1 VRRLAIAATG
11 FVLAL
16 ATLPLLPSV
25 GRAADNDA
33 LSGVLSAEVEAFAF
47 RVEYDIPLPAGPG
60 SLARVAGEI
69 RRSQAGENS
78 KGIAAAPTQFD
89 AVVGGTYA
97 DPDKNRKGDERNVP
111 QVECFFPGHLLDT
124 RFAFPTN
131 TQAET
136 AGLPATSVAT
146 ARCGAGPE
154 VELHSTDADLEAP
167 AVATMRGVASDALG
181 RPTHGA
187 LEATAATRAD
197 GISILD
203 GAITVG
209 SIDLSGRSR
218 ITGKR
223 GDGLTSSRVVLND
236 VTAGGVTFSVADDQ
250 IVTGDQ
256 VIPVGST
263 AGQSFFDSVNAGLS
277 PTGCRLAANANPNRY
292 PQGFLF
298 GRPEP
303 RVGTDPDGTFAAS
316 FRAGLFVLCDLPA
329 AITDNAKVGNQVFSP
344 QRAQM
349 VLGFVYTSTS
359 ATTEP
364 GGFGLGDLAL
374 PSVGPVVSGDAIAA
388 PAPVVPDLS
397 AAAPVAAPPAQR
409 GAAAASTRPAPFLH
423 FGPMDSTTR
432 WLLAIVAF
440 VVWAALTHLGV
451 RRLRGVFG
459 D

>member
-1 VRRLAIAATG
+1 MRRLAIVAAG
-11 FVLAL
+11 LVMAV
-16 ATLPLLPSV
+16 ATLPLLPNV
-25 GRAADNDA
+25 GRASADDET
-33 LSGVLSAEVEAFAF
+33 LSGVLAAEVEAFAF
-47 RVEYDIPLPAGPG
+47 RVEYDVPLPVGPG

-97 DPDKNRKGDERNVP
+97 DPDKEQKGDERNVP

-124 RFAFPTN
+124 RFGFPTD

-136 AGLPATSVAT
+136 AGLPTTSVAT

-154 VELHSTDADLEAP
+154 VELHSTDVAVEAP
-167 AVATMRGVASDALG
+167 AVATMRGVSSDALG

-187 LEATAATRAD
+187 LDAAASTRAD
-197 GISILD
+197 GISILE

-209 SIDLSGRSR
+209 SVDLSGHSR
-218 ITGKR
+218 ITGKPGAEVTTNR
-223 GDGLTSSRVVLND
+223 ITLTD
-236 VTAGGVTFSVADDQ
+236 VTAGGVTFSIADDQ

-256 VIPVGST
+256 TIPIGST
-263 AGQSFFDSVNAGLS
+263 AGQSFFDAVNAGLS
-277 PTGCRLAANANPNRY
+277 PTGCRIAAAASPNRY

-303 RVGTDPDGTFAAS
+303 RVGTDPNGTFAGS

-359 ATTEP
+359 ATAEP
-364 GGFGLGDLAL
+364 GGFGLADLAL
-374 PSVGPVVSGDAIAA
+374 PSVGPVVSGDTVVA
-388 PAPVVPDLS
+388 PPPVVPDLS
-397 AAAPVAAPPAQR
+397 AAAPVAAPAQR

-423 FGPMDSTTR
+423 FGPMDSATR

-440 VVWAALTHLGV
+440 AVWAVLTHLGV
-451 RRLRGVFG
+451 RRLRGVLS